1 MQRFF
6 LRNSQ
11 KYTTFALEKKRRQ
24 LWPLNLTPT
33 NLFMKIDYY
42 RFKQR
47 AQEFIL
53 RLFIESS
60 KDDSTLSLSDSHFY
74 TGAHCGT
81 FSRLHH

>member
-1 MQRFF
+1 
-6 LRNSQ
+6 
-11 KYTTFALEKKRRQ
+11 
-24 LWPLNLTPT
+24 
-33 NLFMKIDYY
+33 MKIDYY